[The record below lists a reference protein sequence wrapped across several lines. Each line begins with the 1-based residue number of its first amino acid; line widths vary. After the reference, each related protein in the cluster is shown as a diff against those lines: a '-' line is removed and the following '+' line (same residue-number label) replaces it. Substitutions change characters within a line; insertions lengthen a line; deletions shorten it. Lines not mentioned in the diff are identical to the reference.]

1 MIPPED
7 TSVQSLPGKASVEEG
22 LVLLDGPNG
31 VAVTM
36 TAYAA
41 SETGKS
47 LIEAARMIEEK
58 TENDKL

>member
-58 TENDKL
+58 TESDK

>member
-47 LIEAARMIEEK
+47 LIEAARMIGEK
-58 TENDKL
+58 TESDKL